1 MEPNLDDGR
10 PVTTTNSANYIAT
23 TTNASSKSSNQNVVE
38 MGVTVSTP
46 ISNKNVV
53 SSVDAQSA
61 KAANG
66 GVTNSSSNHSTAVS
80 MSRPVRHVVM
90 DVAAT
95 PPDGGPAPGA
105 DDGHYDGDGGKSGA
119 PTTHLGSNASMQRE
133 AAPSTLIHAAAVNGD
148 KPALQKL
155 LKGMSLINKIIVNLI
170 ITYCFYNVLCRPV
183 YISIKKMND
192 EEISSKN
199 LAVSW
204 TPNDIQC
211 TLAHNNGRCLFSVFT
226 LFISSFQR
234 Y

>member
-46 ISNKNVV
+46 VSNKNVV
-53 SSVDAQSA
+53 SVDAQSA
-61 KAANG
+61 KVANG

-155 LKGMSLINKIIVNLI
+155 LKGM
-170 ITYCFYNVLCRPV
+170 
-183 YISIKKMND
+183 
-192 EEISSKN
+192 
-199 LAVSW
+199 
-204 TPNDIQC
+204 
-211 TLAHNNGRCLFSVFT
+211 LFK
-226 LFISSFQR
+226 
-234 Y
+234 